1 MTWTGQSFSVGQVLT
16 AAQMT
21 NLQADITAAMAGD
34 SGAPRLVNAAVDAA
48 AAIAGSKI
56 NLSGS
61 IVRGDLST
69 GTSGLSGSLTAL
81 STLPVPMTAYSFFPM
96 IHSAGGGDMRMIGHG
111 TDGGSADS
119 PRFSI
124 YNADTSNTYS
134 YDIDWRYVA
143 A

>member
-34 SGAPRLVNAAVDAA
+34 TGAPRLVNAGVDAA
-48 AAIAGSKI
+48 AAIAGSKL
-56 NLSGS
+56 NLTAS

-69 GTSGLSGSLTAL
+69 GTSSASDP
-81 STLPVPMTAYSFFPM
+81 SISSSFNFVVTLTAYSFFPM
-96 IHSAGGGDMRMIGHG
+96 IYADDELMYMCGHS
-111 TDGGSADS
+111 TDGGSADA
-119 PRFSI
+119 PRFEMDNVSGGSVS
-124 YNADTSNTYS
+124 AVC
-134 YDIDWRYVA
+134 DWRYIA